1 MANRSNFINDFEMN
15 WDFTLVDKNDYA
27 IEIKNLSK
35 TYISG
40 EVEVKALRD
49 INLIVEQ
56 KERLVILGPSGAG
69 KTTLLNLLGGITSPD
84 KNGGTLKIFGSNIKE
99 YNMKQLCN
107 YRKNRIG
114 FVFQFYNL
122 FPALTAIENVVIS
135 IELLNKN
142 QKLPLYEI
150 AAKYLDMVGLG
161 DRLHHYPYQLSGGE
175 QQRVAIARALAKIPF
190 IGREFILLCD
200 EPTGNLDTDTGDKII
215 ELIIKLNEKEDI
227 TCILVSHN
235 PTIAK
240 KSATQIIQ
248 IKNGRIEQNS
258 RLTVKNEGFS

>member
-1 MANRSNFINDFEMN
+1 MGNRSNCIYDFEMN
-15 WDFTLVDKNDYA
+15 WDFTLLDRNDYA

-40 EVEVKALRD
+40 EVTVRALQD

-69 KTTLLNLLGGITSPD
+69 KTTLLNLLGGITYPD
-84 KNGGTLKIFGSNIKE
+84 KNGGVLKIFGSNVKK
-99 YNMKQLCN
+99 YSMKQLCN

-114 FVFQFYNL
+114 FIFQFYNL

-150 AAKYLDMVGLG
+150 ATKYLEMVGLG

-215 ELIIKLNEKEDI
+215 DLIMKLNEKEDI
-227 TCILVSHN
+227 TCVLVSHN
-235 PTIAK
+235 PSIAQK
-240 KSATQIIQ
+240 FASQIIQ
-248 IKNGRIEQNS
+248 IKNGRIEKNS
-258 RLTVKNEGFS
+258 KLIEKNEGFS

>member
-1 MANRSNFINDFEMN
+1 MIVMSKGMN
-15 WDFTLVDKNDYA
+15 A
-27 IEIKNLSK
+27 IEIENLCK

-40 EVEVKALRD
+40 VVEVEALKD
-49 INLIVEQ
+49 INLQVKP

-69 KTTLLNLLGGITSPD
+69 KTTLLNLLGGITVPD
-84 KNGGTLKIFGSNIKE
+84 KNGGLLKIFDTQIQDYGRK
-99 YNMKQLCN
+99 KLCK

-135 IELLNKN
+135 IELLNKDHDFH
-142 QKLPLYEI
+142 LFDI
-150 AAKYLDMVGLG
+150 ATKYLKMVGLG

-190 IGREFILLCD
+190 VGKEFILLCD

-215 ELIIKLNEKEDI
+215 DLIMDLNQKEEI
-227 TCILVSHN
+227 TCVMVTHN
-235 PTIAK
+235 PKIAQK
-240 KSATQIIQ
+240 FATNIVRL
-248 IKNGRIEQNS
+248 KNGQITEELNG
-258 RLTVKNEGFS
+258 TI